1 MVDKNESLAKISKTL
16 ILEQPFYGLFLISL
30 NKVWRND
37 LPTAGVSISGI
48 NQQLAINPEF
58 WGNLNDDVKKGVL
71 IHELM
76 HIAFN
81 HLVTR
86 DNYQDKKLFNIAADL
101 EINQYIDRDW
111 LPENGIFLDTFPE
124 LDLPERAGT
133 DKYYKLLQQAHEDGT
148 SPQLDEML
156 SEDDFH
162 FTWGEGIDSLTDA
175 EKKLIQK
182 QVEHQL
188 KDVVE
193 GIKDRGNIPGHFRE
207 LINNIFHQEPAKFD
221 WKGYLRRF
229 AGNSNKIYTKKTR
242 RKPNKR
248 YDGNPALKIK
258 MRNHVLLAV
267 DTSASV
273 SSSELQ
279 EFLSEMNHIHKTGTD
294 ITVVQCDT
302 HMHDPEAFNPKK
314 EFKVKGRGGTDFQP
328 VIDHYNKNSKKY
340 TSIIYFT
347 DGECSSPNNVRCKI
361 LWVHSSKCTINQDLP
376 GFKIQLN

>member
-1 MVDKNESLAKISKTL
+1 MVDKNQSLAKISKTL

-124 LDLPERAGT
+124 LNLPDRAGT

-193 GIKDRGNIPGHFRE
+193 GIKDRGNIPGHFKE

-314 EFKVKGRGGTDFQP
+314 EFRVKGRGGTDFQP

>member
-124 LDLPERAGT
+124 LNLPDRAGT

-279 EFLSEMNHIHKTGTD
+279 EFLSEMNHIHKTGTE

>member
-1 MVDKNESLAKISKTL
+1 MVDKNQSLAKISKTL

-58 WGNLNDDVKKGVL
+58 WDNLNDDVKKGVL

-124 LDLPERAGT
+124 LNLPERAGT

-279 EFLSEMNHIHKTGTD
+279 EFLSEMNHIHKTGTE

>member
-58 WGNLNDDVKKGVL
+58 WASLNDDVKKGVL

-124 LDLPERAGT
+124 LNLPDRAGT

-162 FTWGEGIDSLTDA
+162 FTWGEGIDNLTDA

-279 EFLSEMNHIHKTGTD
+279 EFLSEMNHIHKTGTE

>member
-101 EINQYIDRDW
+101 EINQYIDEDW

-124 LDLPERAGT
+124 LDLPVRAGT

-279 EFLSEMNHIHKTGTD
+279 EFLSEMNHIHKTGTE

>member
-1 MVDKNESLAKISKTL
+1 MVNHADSLAKISKTL
-16 ILEQPFYGLFLISL
+16 LLEQPFYGLFLISL

-37 LPTAGVSISGI
+37 LPTAGVSINGI

-58 WGNLNDDVKKGVL
+58 RGSLNDDVKKGIL

-86 DNYQDKKLFNIAADL
+86 DNYEDKKLFNIAADL

-111 LPENGIFLDTFPE
+111 LPEGGIFLDTFPT
-124 LDLPERAGT
+124 LQLPRRAGT
-133 DKYYKLLQQAHEDGT
+133 DAYYKLLQQAHEDGT
-148 SPQLDEML
+148 SPELDGMME
-156 SEDDFH
+156 EGDFH
-162 FTWGEGIDSLTDA
+162 FTWGEGGAELSDA

-188 KDVVE
+188 KEIAQNV
-193 GIKDRGNIPGHFRE
+193 KDRGSIPGQFSE
-207 LINNIFHQEPAKFD
+207 LIENLFKSDPPKFD
-221 WKGYLRRF
+221 WRGYLRRF

-248 YDGNPALKIK
+248 YDGNPALKI
-258 MRNHVLLAV
+258 
-267 DTSASV
+267 
-273 SSSELQ
+273 
-279 EFLSEMNHIHKTGTD
+279 
-294 ITVVQCDT
+294 TVVQCDT
-302 HMHDPEAFNPKK
+302 HAYDPEPFNPKK
-314 EFKVKGRGGTDFQP
+314 EFKVKGRGGTSFQP
-328 VIDHYNKNSKKY
+328 VIDHFNKSRNKY

-347 DGECSSPNNVRCKI
+347 DGEASSPNNVRCKI
-361 LWVHSSKCTINQDLP
+361 LWVHSSKSKINQNLP

>member
-58 WGNLNDDVKKGVL
+58 WASLNDDVKKGVL

-279 EFLSEMNHIHKTGTD
+279 EFLSEMNHIHKTGTE

>member
-1 MVDKNESLAKISKTL
+1 MVDKNQSLAKISKTL

-124 LDLPERAGT
+124 LNLPDRAGT

-294 ITVVQCDT
+294 ITVVQCDA
-302 HMHDPEAFNPKK
+302 HMHDPETFNPKK

>member
-101 EINQYIDRDW
+101 EINQYIDEDW

-124 LDLPERAGT
+124 LDLPVRAGT

-188 KDVVE
+188 RDVVE

-279 EFLSEMNHIHKTGTD
+279 EFLSEMNHIHKTGTE

>member
-101 EINQYIDRDW
+101 EINQYIDEDW

-124 LDLPERAGT
+124 LDLPVRAGT

>member
-1 MVDKNESLAKISKTL
+1 
-16 ILEQPFYGLFLISL
+16 
-30 NKVWRND
+30 
-37 LPTAGVSISGI
+37 
-48 NQQLAINPEF
+48 
-58 WGNLNDDVKKGVL
+58 
-71 IHELM
+71 
-76 HIAFN
+76 
-81 HLVTR
+81 
-86 DNYQDKKLFNIAADL
+86 
-101 EINQYIDRDW
+101 
-111 LPENGIFLDTFPE
+111 
-124 LDLPERAGT
+124 
-133 DKYYKLLQQAHEDGT
+133 
-148 SPQLDEML
+148 ML

-193 GIKDRGNIPGHFRE
+193 GIKDRGNIPGHFKE

-314 EFKVKGRGGTDFQP
+314 EFRVKGRGGTDFQP

>member
-188 KDVVE
+188 RDVVE

>member
-58 WGNLNDDVKKGVL
+58 WASLNDDVKKGVL

-124 LDLPERAGT
+124 LNLPDRAGT

-279 EFLSEMNHIHKTGTD
+279 EFLSEMNHIHKTGTE

>member
-1 MVDKNESLAKISKTL
+1 MVDKNQSLAKISKTL

-58 WGNLNDDVKKGVL
+58 WASLNDDVKKGVL

-124 LDLPERAGT
+124 LNLPVKAGT
-133 DKYYKLLQQAHEDGT
+133 DKYYKLLQQAHQDGT

-162 FTWGEGIDSLTDA
+162 FTWEEGIGELTDA

-188 KDVVE
+188 RDVVDSM
-193 GIKDRGNIPGHFRE
+193 KDRGNIPGQFKE

-267 DTSASV
+267 DTSGSV
-273 SSSELQ
+273 SSGELK
-279 EFLSEMNHIHKTGTD
+279 EFLSEMNHIHKTGTE
-294 ITVVQCDT
+294 ITVVQCDS
-302 HMHDPEAFNPKK
+302 HMYDPEPFNPKK
-314 EFKVKGRGGTDFQP
+314 EFQIKGRGGTDFQP

>member
-1 MVDKNESLAKISKTL
+1 MVNHADSLAKISKTL
-16 ILEQPFYGLFLISL
+16 LLEQPFYGLFLISL

-37 LPTAGVSISGI
+37 LPTAGVSINGI
-48 NQQLAINPEF
+48 NQQLAINPDF
-58 WGNLNDDVKKGVL
+58 WTSLNDDVKKGIL

-86 DNYQDKKLFNIAADL
+86 DNYEDKKLFNIAADL
-101 EINQYIDRDW
+101 EINQYIERSW
-111 LPENGIFLDTFPE
+111 LPEGGIFLDSFPT
-124 LDLPERAGT
+124 LKLPKKAGT
-133 DKYYKLLQQAHEDGT
+133 DTYYKLLQQAHEDGT
-148 SPQLDEML
+148 SPELDGMME
-156 SEDDFH
+156 EGDFH
-162 FTWGEGIDSLTDA
+162 FTWAEGGTELSDA

-188 KDVVE
+188 RE
-193 GIKDRGNIPGHFRE
+193 IAQNIKDRGSIPGQFSE
-207 LINNIFHQEPAKFD
+207 LIENLFKNDPPKFD
-221 WKGYLRRF
+221 WRGYLRRF

-258 MRNHVLLAV
+258 TRNHVLLGV

-273 SSSELQ
+273 SSDELK
-279 EFLSEMNHIHKTGTD
+279 EFISEMNHIHKTGTQ

-302 HMHDPEAFNPKK
+302 NAYDPEPFNPKK
-314 EFKVKGRGGTDFQP
+314 EFKVKGRGGTSFQP
-328 VIDHYNKNSKKY
+328 VIDHFNQYRNKY

-347 DGECSSPNNVRCKI
+347 DGEAYPPDNVRCKI
-361 LWVHSSKCTINQDLP
+361 LWVHSSKSKINQDLP